1 LQNSA
6 LQSMLSGGGSK
17 EEPAL
22 MMVKQIL
29 ADKGTDVF
37 TLPLESTGMDAVD
50 ALAKHN
56 IGALIVAS
64 PDMVIKG
71 ILSERDVV
79 RAIWNK
85 GPAALDRPVAELMTS
100 KVRTCTEESTVLEVM
115 ELMTEGRFRHLP
127 VERDGKLI
135 GVVSIGDIVKRRI
148 QDIEREA
155 EEIRSYIASA

>member
-1 LQNSA
+1 
-6 LQSMLSGGGSK
+6 MLSDGGSK
-17 EEPAL
+17 EEAAL

-56 IGALIVAS
+56 IGALIIAS

-79 RAIWNK
+79 RAVWNK
-85 GPAALDRPVAELMTS
+85 GPDALDSPVTELMTS